1 MFGSPQDT
9 AFSRQKPGKSWAT
22 ATAVLKETEDDDR
35 THSSGDN
42 HSEECIMQHPQENT
56 RTSGERRS
64 MDHDV
69 ETGLHGVYVETTFEQ
84 VETSAASPH
93 VRHGLAPHPW

>member
-1 MFGSPQDT
+1 
-9 AFSRQKPGKSWAT
+9 
-22 ATAVLKETEDDDR
+22 
-35 THSSGDN
+35 
-42 HSEECIMQHPQENT
+42 
-56 RTSGERRS
+56 